1 VTVERIGEILEG
13 LGEISR
19 SDTEQAL
26 VMQRETGALFGQA
39 LLKLGSVAEEP
50 LLQAL
55 SAQLSVPLLDA
66 AGFVE
71 AMNAGLG
78 TERELNLPVRW
89 LKGMDAF
96 VWANSGAGQPDE
108 ICVAA
113 LNPLHPELTDKIYR
127 SLGAS
132 RFAGAASP
140 ARAVF
145 FMASRSQIDQL
156 KARYDLISDGADQM
170 LDGADPERLRE
181 MAEQAPVI
189 DFVNTVF
196 SQSLAAGASDIHIE
210 PYEHAFEVRLRIDGV
225 LRTWGS
231 HPKSRFNA
239 VASRIKLMSGMD
251 IAEQRLPQDGRQSI
265 RFAGEAL
272 DLRVSSLPGAWG
284 ESLVLR
290 LLRKARGLPDL
301 QGLGLDGRQ
310 REALTAALR
319 HPNGVIIVTG
329 PTGSGKSTTLY
340 RIIDELNDGQRKIIT
355 VEDPVEYNMPGI
367 TQVQVKADIGYSFAR
382 SLRAILRHDPDVV
395 MVGEVRDPET
405 AQICAQAS
413 LTGHL
418 VLTTLHTNSAIAA
431 IERLMDLGLEPFLIA
446 TSLRALAAQRLVRK
460 VCQACSEEASPMLG
474 RQMLARAEQAGSL
487 IRPYL
492 TGPERWRTARGCP
505 ACGNSGYKGRL
516 GLFEVATITDSLQE
530 GIARRE
536 PTHQLEARAR
546 SEGFVNMLE
555 DGLIRAW
562 KGETTLD
569 EVLRVVGAEFETET

>member
-1 VTVERIGEILEG
+1 M
-13 LGEISR
+13 
-19 SDTEQAL
+19 EQAL
-26 VMQRETGALFGQA
+26 AMQRETGALFGQA
-39 LLKLGSVAEEP
+39 LLKLGSVAEES
-50 LLQAL
+50 LLRAL
-55 SAQLSVPLLDA
+55 SSQLGVPLLDTPTFA
-66 AGFVE
+66 E
-71 AMNAGLG
+71 AISASTGA
-78 TERELNLPVRW
+78 ERELDLPVRW
-89 LKGMDAF
+89 LKSMEAF
-96 VWANSGAGQPDE
+96 VWARASTDATGE
-108 ICVAA
+108 VCVAS
-113 LNPLHPELTDKIYR
+113 LNPLHPELTDKIFR
-127 SLGAS
+127 ALAATRVGGSSPLRRAS
-132 RFAGAASP
+132 FFLASGG
-140 ARAVF
+140 
-145 FMASRSQIDQL
+145 QLDQL
-156 KARYDLISDGADQM
+156 KARYDVLADAGEAA
-170 LDGADPERLRE
+170 DGADPERLRE

-189 DFVNTVF
+189 DFVNTIF

-210 PYEHAFEVRLRIDGV
+210 PYEQTFEVRLRIDGV

-290 LLRKARGLPDL
+290 LLRKARALPDL

-310 REALTAALR
+310 REALSAALR

-340 RIIDELNDGQRKIIT
+340 RIIGELNDGQRKIIT

-367 TQVQVKADIGYSFAR
+367 TQVQVKAEIGYSFAR

-460 VCQACSEEASPMLG
+460 VCPACSSEASPALG
-474 RQMLARAEQAGSL
+474 RQLLARAEAAGAQLSA
-487 IRPYL
+487 YL
-492 TGPERWRTARGCP
+492 TGPERWQQARGCTE
-505 ACGNSGYKGRL
+505 CGNSGYKGRL
-516 GLFEVATITDSLQE
+516 GLFEVATVTDALQE

-536 PTHQLEARAR
+536 PTHLLEARAR
-546 SEGFVNMLE
+546 ADGFVTMLE

-562 KGETTLD
+562 KGQTTLD
-569 EVLRVVGAEFETET
+569 EVLRVVGAEYEAEV